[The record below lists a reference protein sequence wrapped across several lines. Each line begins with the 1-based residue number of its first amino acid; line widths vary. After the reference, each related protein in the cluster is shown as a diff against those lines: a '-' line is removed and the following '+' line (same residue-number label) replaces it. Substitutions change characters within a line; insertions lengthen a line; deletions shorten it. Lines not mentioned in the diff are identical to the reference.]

1 MAWDT
6 NEDLIKQQEKYEQM
20 LRNHYSQQPNGAEN
34 STADSRTPFIPS
46 PSEDRKISSGKEN
59 AEEEE
64 ENYDERAPFI
74 PLSIDDELEDD
85 ALLVEIPFID
95 SPMTPS
101 PSSWLLNA
109 DESIPSPGS
118 VTMCMPAPTNPI
130 PYKRVTSFS
139 ASSSPVTSRKEV
151 PVAVKRNG
159 YITNEIASK
168 GKGFFPNISSW
179 DAEVNAPIHQSGLL
193 QGEELL
199 RALECADFL

>member
-6 NEDLIKQQEKYEQM
+6 NEDLIEQQEKYEQM
-20 LRNHYSQQPNGAEN
+20 LHYHYSHQPTGAEN
-34 STADSRTPFIPS
+34 SPGDMRTPFIPS
-46 PSEDRKISSGKEN
+46 PSEDRRISSDKEN
-59 AEEEE
+59 TEEEE

-74 PLSIDDELEDD
+74 PLSIDDELGDD
-85 ALLVEIPFID
+85 ALLVEIPFIN

-118 VTMCMPAPTNPI
+118 ASICFPAPASPI
-130 PYKRVTSFS
+130 PHKRVTSFS
-139 ASSSPVTSRKEV
+139 ASSSPVVQRKEV
-151 PVAVKRNG
+151 PAAVKRNG
-159 YITNEIASK
+159 YITNETVSN

-199 RALECADFL
+199 RALECIDFI